1 MLNHHNQSGVI
12 LPTVLWIVL
21 ICLVV
26 AANYAADVRL
36 SIKTLSN
43 TKDAVSLNYAARAG
57 IYVGLSNVLLDNR
70 NQFPTIDQQVFTGK
84 LDGKQIRVKAESEM
98 SSVSLNQVDE
108 DRIASILTANGIE
121 ASYAVNI
128 AQRILDWR
136 DKDNQSRTN
145 GMEDHD
151 YYAAGYKYG
160 SKDGAF
166 DDFEELKLVSGVD
179 EPIFRILNENLT
191 LYPMSANKIIRLTS
205 EASQPGSTKRYR
217 VVAVIHL
224 TGDKYKP
231 YRFIKWSAGA
241 G

>member
-1 MLNHHNQSGVI
+1 M
-12 LPTVLWIVL
+12 PTVLWIVL
-21 ICLVV
+21 ICLVI
-26 AANYAADVRL
+26 AANYATDVRL

-43 TKDAVSLNYAARAG
+43 TKDAVSLNHAARAG
-57 IYVGLSNVLLDNR
+57 IYVGLSNVLLDNQNR
-70 NQFPTIDQQVFTGK
+70 LPTIDQQVFKGI
-84 LDGKQIRVKAESEM
+84 LDGMQIKVKAESEM
-98 SSVSLNQVDE
+98 SSFSLNQIDE
-108 DRIASILTANGIE
+108 DQITSILTTNGVE
-121 ASYAVNI
+121 SSYAMNI

-136 DKDNQSRTN
+136 DKDNQSRVN

-160 SKDGAF
+160 SKDKAF

-179 EPIFRILNENLT
+179 ELIFRILNDNLT

-205 EASQPGSTKRYR
+205 EARQPGSSKSYR
-217 VVAVIHL
+217 VVAVIHI

-231 YRFIKWSAGA
+231 YRFIKWSAGT